1 MYWYLLGTVFSLGL
15 VTVNMNRPLF
25 SYVEGLMQLY
35 VTTVPAVFSSES
47 RSVK

>member
-1 MYWYLLGTVFSLGL
+1 
-15 VTVNMNRPLF
+15 MNSDLY

-35 VTTVPAVFSSES
+35 VTMVPAVFSSES